1 MAAASDDACGSREIW
16 RISGSQDARAIT
28 LVENRHTTTVRTFG
42 ARRDAHHKRSLDG
55 RGSPLCFHRGGYENG
70 TDTLELP
77 AALGGT
83 SFGST
88 TVVIRLEDPSDN
100 SVGSIAG

>member
-70 TDTLELP
+70 HSRTDGCARWNQLRLYDGSDP
-77 AALGGT
+77 
-83 SFGST
+83 FG
-88 TVVIRLEDPSDN
+88 RL
-100 SVGSIAG
+100 VR